1 MKRSIDKLR
10 ALNKE
15 RREGGVRPRE
25 PPKDPTRRCGRGW
38 RLSAKLALEESFANG
53 IPHGLMPNNSILPIN
68 GYTGSGAGGG
78 GGWDDNT
85 NTPTGGESLR
95 EGGRG
100 GKVCQ
105 RSSVWATH
113 GGFGG
118 GGGGCA
124 SGGGGRR
131 IQRPTFSSVVG
142 IITGKGFGL
151 NDHLAALF

>member
-1 MKRSIDKLR
+1 MPLWG
-10 ALNKE
+10 KE
-15 RREGGVRPRE
+15 AYKILDFPFSA
-25 PPKDPTRRCGRGW
+25 
-38 RLSAKLALEESFANG
+38 LSAIAHCISLCMTLMQTNQPNG
-53 IPHGLMPNNSILPIN
+53 AHLNWLYMEIKDEDLR
-68 GYTGSGAGGG
+68 GGG

-100 GKVCQ
+100 GRVCQ

-124 SGGGGRR
+124 SGGGGGGYRGKL
-131 IQRPTFSSVVG
+131 QSVMLLV
-142 IITGKGFGL
+142 
-151 NDHLAALF
+151 